1 MLSMTFKLKNVQTSP
16 IQLSFKDQT

>member
-1 MLSMTFKLKNVQTSP
+1 MLSMTFKLKNVQISP